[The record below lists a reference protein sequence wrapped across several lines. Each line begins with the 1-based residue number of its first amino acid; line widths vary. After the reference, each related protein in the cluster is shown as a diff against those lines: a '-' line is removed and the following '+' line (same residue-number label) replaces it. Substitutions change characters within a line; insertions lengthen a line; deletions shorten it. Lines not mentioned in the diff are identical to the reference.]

1 MKKLNLLLMA
11 IFFPILLSAQEN
23 TADKLFDKYAGKDGF
38 TTISFNS
45 GMIKMLA
52 DVDDT
57 KGEPGSFLKQIKEVR
72 ILSGDDNQQDLN
84 FYKEILKSFP
94 EDEYEELMTIKDAD
108 TDVKIWIKENS
119 GIIRE
124 LVLVASGTEDNTLI
138 IVRGNIEMDKLSG
151 LGKSL
156 NVDGLSVLSDLK

>member
-1 MKKLNLLLMA
+1 MA
-11 IFFPILLSAQEN
+11 IFFPILLSAQDN
-23 TADKLFDKYAGKDGF
+23 AADKLFDKYAGKDGF

-45 GMIKMLA
+45 GVIKMLA
-52 DVDDT
+52 DMDDAE
-57 KGEPGSFLKQIKEVR
+57 GESENFLKQIKEVR
-72 ILSGDDNQQDLN
+72 ILTGDDNQQDLN

-94 EDEYEELMTIKDAD
+94 EEEYEELMTIKDSD

-138 IVRGNIEMDKLSG
+138 IVRGNIEMDKLAG

-156 NVDGLSVLSDLK
+156 KVDGLSVLNDLK